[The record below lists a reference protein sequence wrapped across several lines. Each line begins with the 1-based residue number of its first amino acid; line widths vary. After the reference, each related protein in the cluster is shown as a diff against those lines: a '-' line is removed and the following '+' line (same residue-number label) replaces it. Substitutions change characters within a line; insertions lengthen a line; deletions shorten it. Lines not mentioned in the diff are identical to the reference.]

1 MNIGPSDNPIA
12 GRIDQATQSAA
23 QARQAALENE
33 ERRQK
38 VESSEESARPKVTDR
53 ERRPSR
59 PPIAIAGP
67 SSGDVLQQV
76 ADYARKIPP
85 PEDLLAIQASAN
97 TFALIN
103 LDAAKE
109 IARSVRESIERGDT
123 AGVGELQRALFSDAT
138 ERSEVADA
146 LSG

>member
-1 MNIGPSDNPIA
+1 MNIGPADNPIA
-12 GRIDQATQSAA
+12 GRIDPTTLAAA
-23 QARQAALENE
+23 QAQQAAQRRD

-38 VESSEESARPKVTDR
+38 VEPAEQAEKPRVSDR

-59 PPIAIAGP
+59 GAGP
-67 SSGDVLQQV
+67 AEATSSDVQQQV

-85 PEDLLAIQASAN
+85 PEDLLAVQASAN

-109 IARSVRESIERGDT
+109 IARSVRDSLESRDARGVS
-123 AGVGELQRALFSDAT
+123 ALQDALFSDKT
-138 ERSEVADA
+138 DRSEVADA
-146 LSG
+146 LAG

>member
-1 MNIGPSDNPIA
+1 MNLGPSDNPIA

-23 QARQAALENE
+23 QAQQAAQRRE

-38 VESSEESARPKVTDR
+38 VEPSEESARPRISDQ
-53 ERRPSR
+53 ERRPAR
-59 PPIAIAGP
+59 GPIALTGP
-67 SSGDVLQQV
+67 TSGDVLQQV

-123 AGVGELQRALFSDAT
+123 AGVQELQRALFNDSTDRA
-138 ERSEVADA
+138 EVADA
-146 LSG
+146 LTG